1 MICRSGIKCKVVPV
15 TFTEKEVTKNPLI
28 RNTCL
33 GLAFFMSPDRLN
45 WIFFSWFEEMY
56 CPMKKGL
63 KNRLNAEIFKNR
75 KCGDE
80 GEKADH
86 FKF

>member
-1 MICRSGIKCKVVPV
+1 
-15 TFTEKEVTKNPLI
+15 
-28 RNTCL
+28 
-33 GLAFFMSPDRLN
+33 
-45 WIFFSWFEEMY
+45 
-56 CPMKKGL
+56 MKKGL